1 MLSSKEEVAWHVRW
15 ENNLVEMLWVATSKW
30 VKGTGGGR
38 FDRRKDRHYRETES
52 KLFAAREGGHEV

>member
-1 MLSSKEEVAWHVRW
+1 MRW
-15 ENNLVEMLWVATSKW
+15 ENNLVEMPWVATSKW
-30 VKGTGGGR
+30 VNGMGGGR